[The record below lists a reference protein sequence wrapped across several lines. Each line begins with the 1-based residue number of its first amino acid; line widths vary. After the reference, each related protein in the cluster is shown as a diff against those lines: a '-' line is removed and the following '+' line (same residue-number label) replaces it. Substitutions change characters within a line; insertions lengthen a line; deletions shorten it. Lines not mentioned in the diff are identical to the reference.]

1 MVNISVFFYLV
12 IPFLLSIISFYMFK
26 RYVSGATFTQ
36 AIGSSIVGFF
46 ISVVLMFGAF
56 YISRGMQTADTEIIN
71 GEVIDKTREHG
82 HYLRS
87 YECNCTTVTSCGGS
101 GSGRSCSSQR
111 VCQTCYEDR
120 YTVTWECIANIGRV
134 TIKHLDETSRSVYNT
149 PDPKRYTDIVIGEP
163 FAMENSYTNYIKA
176 VPGSLFR
183 PAQETL
189 KQQYASKIPEYPGQV
204 FDFYRI
210 NRTVP
215 VGVNIPNIREWNDR
229 ISNALRVLGPKRQAN
244 VVVVVTNI
252 ADPNYFY
259 ALQDAWV
266 NGRKNDIVL
275 VIGAPEFPGKPAWV
289 NVMALTQDSIF
300 QIRLRDRIMSLDQL
314 TAESVVNNIKE
325 EALASFKRKEMED
338 FKYLEAEISPPTW
351 VMVMLTILNIIAYG
365 AFWFYMVTH
374 LSSSTYNRYG
384 VPRYDLNQFK
394 KRVSINNFNFKHRR

>member
-12 IPFLLSIISFYMFK
+12 IPFLLSVVSFYMFK
-26 RYVSGATFTQ
+26 RYVNGATFGQ
-36 AIGSSIVGFF
+36 AIGSSIVGFG
-46 ISVVLMFGAF
+46 ISTILMFGAF

-71 GEVIDKTREHG
+71 GEVIDKTRKHG
-82 HYLRS
+82 HYLRP
-87 YECNCTTVTSCGGS
+87 YECNCTSYTSCSGS
-101 GSGRSCSSQR
+101 GSSRSCSTRR

-215 VGVNIPNIREWNDR
+215 VGVNIPNIREWNDS

-314 TAESVVNNIKE
+314 TAESVINNIKE

-351 VMVMLTILNIIAYG
+351 VMVMLTILNIIAYC
-365 AFWFYMVTH
+365 AFWFYMITH